1 MTAPDFCAAS
11 QWNPPS
17 AVKIRIM
24 GEAWLHKITVL
35 MRGSGV
41 GFHYVPR
48 RHHFLREDITM
59 AAGGAAE
66 LLLGMNCSFSVYI

>member
-1 MTAPDFCAAS
+1 
-11 QWNPPS
+11 
-17 AVKIRIM
+17 
-24 GEAWLHKITVL
+24 

-66 LLLGMNCSFSVYI
+66 LLLGMNCSFCVSRIHGLRVVVVEDVELERIANCPIGA